1 MIIMLQGLM
10 VATGEVTG
18 FDLEKK
24 KVEVCTKKGKF
35 NEMVMR
41 TMMMIVRMKMMM
53 IVMMIVMITMT
64 MMVVMMM
71 NGEGERNVLDIPR

>member
-1 MIIMLQGLM
+1 M

-53 IVMMIVMITMT
+53 IVRMM
-64 MMVVMMM
+64 MMVRMI
-71 NGEGERNVLDIPR
+71 EQES

>member
-1 MIIMLQGLM
+1 M

-53 IVMMIVMITMT
+53 IVRMI
-64 MMVVMMM
+64 
-71 NGEGERNVLDIPR
+71 EQES